1 MTWSESSFVTK
12 PGLELRS
19 ADSQPSGLSTTVLPM
34 IVAVSETSAC
44 LSRVQGCQ
52 RNWNNMLVGQE
63 YWLLLLGVA
72 CGAAQG
78 WAWLLIDVTPP
89 PEVSFVG
96 GTWGQVLTLGFVAV
110 LVFTLSSSFSV
121 VLSFRAGESFS
132 NALPWKFVWVYCNL
146 PTIELWGSIL
156 QLGTDLNWFL
166 SERPFCNTD
175 EWPKEWNPV

>member
-72 CGAAQG
+72 CGAARG

-89 PEVSFVG
+89 PRSQFCWWDLGASFNSWVCSCARLHIVLLFLCSSVLQGWRVLFKCPSLEVCLGLLQLAHNWTLRIYFATWYRFKLVSF
-96 GTWGQVLTLGFVAV
+96 
-110 LVFTLSSSFSV
+110 
-121 VLSFRAGESFS
+121 RE
-132 NALPWKFVWVYCNL
+132 
-146 PTIELWGSIL
+146 TIL
-156 QLGTDLNWFL
+156 
-166 SERPFCNTD
+166 
-175 EWPKEWNPV
+175 